1 MIQTENKTLKLFTS
15 TEEEIFEKLIKEN
28 HVFRKLK
35 KIIDFEK
42 LIIPYRKLH
51 SDTGAESIDI
61 VKGFKALLI
70 QFWEDYSD
78 REMERVLEENM
89 AVK

>member
-1 MIQTENKTLKLFTS
+1 MIQIENKTLKLFTS
-15 TEEEIFEKLIKEN
+15 NEEEIFEKLIKEN

-42 LIIPYRKLH
+42 LIIPYRKLY
-51 SDTGAESIDI
+51 SNTGAEGIDI